1 MRIFSF
7 FALTLTFSMPVAA
20 TCFSAPPDSG
30 LTHRIMIIPYDPQFY
45 LSDADHD
52 IMEATRQEPQ
62 KVRESFRKTV
72 DLYVQHAIGSFRSC
86 ISLLNDADSLP
97 ELKEALM
104 MAYSKTGYRY
114 EKAMPLPVQKERADS
129 VNKALKKLSKENTD
143 SRTAHNY
150 HVVPPDARYMNAVI
164 NKPEILEGLFSTYG
178 TDIFV
183 FLNQFEI
190 KTNYKNCL
198 DIANKVYQRE
208 LMIHFSVYDYK
219 GKQLA
224 GSYAMSTFPSD
235 SNNAAEIMKNCFP
248 EIARLIAG
256 CIP

>member
-1 MRIFSF
+1 MKLRIT
-7 FALTLTFSMPVAA
+7 FATGILIMMMLFKAEAS
-20 TCFSAPPDSG
+20 SPDSSI
-30 LTHRIMIIPYDPQFY
+30 LHRIMLIPYDPQFY

-52 IMEATRQEPQ
+52 IMEATKKDPA

-72 DLYVQHAIGSFRSC
+72 DLYIQHAIGSFRPC

-97 ELKEALM
+97 QLNEALM
-104 MAYSKTGYRY
+104 LIYSKTGYRY
-114 EKAMPLPVQKERADS
+114 EKAMPLPMQKERADS
-129 VNKALKKLSKENTD
+129 INKAFKKMSKENID
-143 SRTAHNY
+143 SRTAQQYQMH
-150 HVVPPDARYMNAVI
+150 PPDAKYMNAVI
-164 NKPEILEGLFSTYG
+164 SKPEILQQLHSEYG

-198 DIANKVYQRE
+198 DIANKIYQRE
-208 LMIHFSVYDYK
+208 LMIHFSVFDK
-219 GKQLA
+219 NGEQIA

>member
-1 MRIFSF
+1 MRILVT
-7 FALTLTFSMPVAA
+7 ALLSLLIAKPGLA
-20 TCFSAPPDSG
+20 APPDSSIV
-30 LTHRIMIIPYDPQFY
+30 HRILIIPYDPQFY

-52 IMEATRQEPQ
+52 IMDATKKEPG
-62 KVRESFRKTV
+62 KVREAFRKTV
-72 DLYVQHAIGSFRSC
+72 DLYVQHAIGSFRPC

-97 ELKEALM
+97 QLNEALM
-104 MAYSKTGYRY
+104 IAYSKTGYRY
-114 EKAMPLPVQKERADS
+114 EKAMPLPVQKERMDS

-150 HVVPPDARYMNAVI
+150 HVPPPDAKYMNAVVG
-164 NKPEILEGLFSTYG
+164 KPEILQELFSEYG

-208 LMIHFSVYDYK
+208 LMIHFSVYDYT
-219 GKQLA
+219 GKQIA
-224 GSYAMSTFPSD
+224 GSYAMASFPSD
-235 SNNAAEIMKNCFP
+235 SNHASDIMKNCFP

>member
-1 MRIFSF
+1 MKFIESF
-7 FALTLTFSMPVAA
+7 VTTLSICLLTAVNSFATS
-20 TCFSAPPDSG
+20 PDSS
-30 LTHRIMIIPYDPQFY
+30 LIHRIMIIPYDPQFY

-52 IMEATRQEPQ
+52 IMEATRKEPQ

-72 DLYVQHAIGSFRSC
+72 ELYVQHAIGSFRPC

-104 MAYSKTGYRY
+104 IAYSKTGYRY
-114 EKAMPLPVQKERADS
+114 EKAMPLPVQKERVDS

-143 SRTAHNY
+143 SRIAHNY
-150 HVVPPDARYMNAVI
+150 HVPPPDAKYMNAVI
-164 NKPEILEGLFSTYG
+164 SKPEILQDLFSTYG

-208 LMIHFSVYDYK
+208 MMIHFSVYDYT
-219 GKQLA
+219 GKQIA

-235 SNNAAEIMKNCFP
+235 SNNASEIMKNCFP

>member
-1 MRIFSF
+1 MRKISIFI
-7 FALTLTFSMPVAA
+7 AIILRLTTAMAGQ
-20 TCFSAPPDSG
+20 SAQPDSS
-30 LTHRIMIIPYDPQFY
+30 LQHQIMIIPYDPQFY

-52 IMEATRQEPQ
+52 IMEATKKEPNT
-62 KVRESFRKTV
+62 VRESFRKTV
-72 DLYVQHAIGSFRSC
+72 DLYVQHAIGSFRPC

-97 ELKEALM
+97 QLKEALM
-104 MAYSKTGYRY
+104 HAYSKTGYRY
-114 EKAMPLPVQKERADS
+114 EKAMPLPVQKERIDS
-129 VNKALKKLSKENTD
+129 VNKALRKLSKENSD
-143 SRTAHNY
+143 SRTANNY
-150 HVVPPDARYMNAVI
+150 HVLPTDARYMNAVI
-164 NKPEILEGLFSTYG
+164 NKPDMLQELFSVYG

-208 LMIHFSVYDYK
+208 LMIHFSVYDYT
-219 GKQLA
+219 GRQLA
-224 GSYAMSTFPSD
+224 GSYAMSSFPSD
-235 SNNAAEIMKNCFP
+235 SNLATDIMKNCFP

>member
-1 MRIFSF
+1 MRIFGFLILACSLRLLISVTSF
-7 FALTLTFSMPVAA
+7 GAN
-20 TCFSAPPDSG
+20 PDSSIV
-30 LTHRIMIIPYDPQFY
+30 HRIMIIPYDPQFY

-52 IMEATRQEPQ
+52 IMEATRKEPQ

-72 DLYVQHAIGSFRSC
+72 DLYVQHAIGSFRPC

-104 MAYSKTGYRY
+104 LAYSKTGYRY
-114 EKAMPLPVQKERADS
+114 EKAMPLPVQKERVDS
-129 VNKALKKLSKENTD
+129 VNKAMKKLSKENTD

-150 HVVPPDARYMNAVI
+150 HVPPPDAKYMNAVI
-164 NKPEILEGLFSTYG
+164 SKPEILQELFAGYG

-208 LMIHFSVYDYK
+208 MMIHFSVYDHM

-235 SNNAAEIMKNCFP
+235 SNNASEIMKTCFP